1 MLLMDHLVFG
11 PNCEPLSVPPY
22 YVLFSG
28 SRNRCPYPVT
38 FFHPAGTSI
47 NIPARH
53 DLAPLSPFGRYNL
66 YAPLFERKLVHM
78 FPHFLASDVPIRS
91 HLKTKCLRGGM

>member
-1 MLLMDHLVFG
+1 MLLADRLVFG
-11 PNCEPLSVPPY
+11 PHCESLSVPSY
-22 YVLFSG
+22 YVLISG
-28 SRNRCPYPVT
+28 SRNRGPDAVA

-53 DLAPLSPFGRYNL
+53 DLAPLGPLGGYNF

-78 FPHFLASDVPIRS
+78 FPHFLASKVPIRRP
-91 HLKTKCLRGGM
+91 LKTKCLRGGM